1 MTVIIAALS
10 TTIFALLYLVYVL
23 AERNRRLVVQ
33 CKTQRQVI
41 ADMRTDWL
49 DDGEVKLMPS
59 QANNVD
65 DWLADRPGVNP
76 QAERNE
82 R

>member
-1 MTVIIAALS
+1 MTALVAALS

-49 DDGEVKLMPS
+49 DDGEVRIVPS
-59 QANNVD
+59 TGNEFD
-65 DWLADRPGVNP
+65 EWLANHPGVNP
-76 QAERNE
+76 VRERE
-82 R
+82 EK

>member
-1 MTVIIAALS
+1 MTAALIAS
-10 TTIFALLYLVYVL
+10 TIFNVLLIYLVWVL
-23 AERNRRLVVQ
+23 AERNRRLVTQ

-49 DDGEVKLMPS
+49 DDGEVKLVPS

-65 DWLADRPGVNP
+65 DWLTDHPGTSP
-76 QAERNE
+76 QAERNQQ
-82 R
+82 